1 MKAFCGPPQANDNGD
16 DDVDDLESLRG
27 RRRRQTFYQPIN
39 PVPESE
45 EQSRMLHFP
54 SGSQLGFDPLSQAF
68 TVELRCLDLF
78 EELMITIP
86 DQLCFLRKDKV
97 STSTNVNCWTGSF
110 LAVKER

>member
-1 MKAFCGPPQANDNGD
+1 MQVTAFCGQPQADDNDND
-16 DDVDDLESLRG
+16 DLDELESLRG

-39 PVPESE
+39 PAE
-45 EQSRMLHFP
+45 EQSRMLHIP
-54 SGSQLGFDPLSQAF
+54 SSDQLGYDPLSQAF

-78 EELMITIP
+78 EELMITVP

-110 LAVKER
+110 LATKER